1 MRKNRLLK
9 QSLAFLLSLS
19 ISLGPCAPGSFPVYA
34 ETGGAEASVEIL
46 EVEDPGEETVP
57 ASDISVASSSDA
69 QVDED
74 GFLLDG
80 EVIDD
85 GFDGTATASDAD
97 SDIQP
102 ESVLLDAEL
111 LEASGDTWYMD
122 YEYELGNGIITL
134 IEYKGGESDV
144 IVPATAVIA
153 GNNYSTVIGP
163 ACFRNK
169 NAIVSIKFETGVKL
183 SEDAKEMFFN
193 CTKLSSIDLSGLDT
207 SKVES
212 MSLMFCACTGLTSIN
227 LSGLDT
233 SQVTNMHGLFNDC
246 SGLTSID
253 LSGLDTSQVT
263 DMTDMFFGCSG
274 LTSID
279 LSGLDMSK
287 VTGMNYMFGN
297 CSGLTSIDLSDLDTS
312 QVTNMHGLFFGCSGL
327 TSIDLSVL
335 DTSKVGNMGNMFSGC
350 SGLTS
355 IDLSGL
361 DTSKVTYMG
370 NMFSGCSGLT
380 SIDLSVLDTSQ
391 VVFMGNMFSGC
402 SGLTSIDLSDLD
414 TSQVTYMGFMFSG
427 CSGLTSIDLSGFDTS
442 KVTYT
447 GEMFSDCT
455 GLTSIDLSGFD
466 SSHVS
471 YMYGMFSGCSGLT
484 SIDLSGFDMSQ
495 VAYARNMFSDCS
507 ILKSIKTPINLRCGI
522 ELPSKMYDESGN
534 EYSSLPEGLSESITL
549 RKRTAV
555 NNVSLDQTNVKTEVG
570 ETLQLHAVVSPED
583 AYNKAVTWTSSD
595 SSVASVDTNGLVT
608 AKAAGTAT
616 ITVTTE
622 DGGKTASCTVTVQAA
637 ADPVEVFVKRLYT
650 TCLGR
655 EADAGGLKHWT
666 GLVKN
671 GTEKGIKLAGD
682 FVFSKEFTNKNYC
695 NEHFVRQ
702 LYLALMGR
710 DPAADPSG
718 VNYWTGVLDKGTTRE
733 ALLNKFTSTSEY
745 KKLCADAGI
754 ELGNTISDTTY
765 KGKEGI
771 GTKPYGPC
779 AVCGSRTKIVQ
790 FAEMMYTEC
799 LKRAADTSGL
809 AYWSRGLYEQT
820 ITGKAILENFF
831 LSSEIQNKHLSSRE
845 YVTRIYKVMLNR
857 SPDSGGLNYWVGRLD
872 SGSSPTAVIAGFI
885 DSQEF
890 TKICSDYGIR
900 RK

>member
-233 SQVTNMHGLFNDC
+233 SQVTNMHGLF
-246 SGLTSID
+246 
-253 LSGLDTSQVT
+253 
-263 DMTDMFFGCSG
+263 
-274 LTSID
+274 
-279 LSGLDMSK
+279 
-287 VTGMNYMFGN
+287 
-297 CSGLTSIDLSDLDTS
+297 
-312 QVTNMHGLFFGCSGL
+312 FGCSGL

-522 ELPSKMYDESGN
+522 ELPSKMFDESGN

-595 SSVASVDTNGLVT
+595 SSVAAVDINGLVT

-809 AYWSRGLYEQT
+809 AHWSRGLYEQT

-845 YVTRIYKVMLNR
+845 YVTRIYKVMMNR
-857 SPDSGGLNYWVGRLD
+857 SPDSGGLNYWMGRLD
-872 SGSSPTAVIAGFI
+872 SGSSPTAVIDGFI

-890 TKICSDYGIR
+890 TNICTDYGIR

>member
-193 CTKLSSIDLSGLDT
+193 CTKLSSIDLSG
-207 SKVES
+207 
-212 MSLMFCACTGLTSIN
+212 
-227 LSGLDT
+227 
-233 SQVTNMHGLFNDC
+233 
-246 SGLTSID
+246 
-253 LSGLDTSQVT
+253 
-263 DMTDMFFGCSG
+263 
-274 LTSID
+274 
-279 LSGLDMSK
+279 
-287 VTGMNYMFGN
+287 
-297 CSGLTSIDLSDLDTS
+297 LDTS

-522 ELPSKMYDESGN
+522 ELPSKMFDESGN

-595 SSVASVDTNGLVT
+595 SSVAAVDINGLVT

-710 DPAADPSG
+710 DPAADP
-718 VNYWTGVLDKGTTRE
+718 
-733 ALLNKFTSTSEY
+733 
-745 KKLCADAGI
+745 
-754 ELGNTISDTTY
+754 
-765 KGKEGI
+765 
-771 GTKPYGPC
+771 
-779 AVCGSRTKIVQ
+779 
-790 FAEMMYTEC
+790 
-799 LKRAADTSGL
+799 
-809 AYWSRGLYEQT
+809 
-820 ITGKAILENFF
+820 
-831 LSSEIQNKHLSSRE
+831 
-845 YVTRIYKVMLNR
+845 
-857 SPDSGGLNYWVGRLD
+857 
-872 SGSSPTAVIAGFI
+872 
-885 DSQEF
+885 
-890 TKICSDYGIR
+890 
-900 RK
+900 

>member
-193 CTKLSSIDLSGLDT
+193 CTKLSSIDLSG
-207 SKVES
+207 
-212 MSLMFCACTGLTSIN
+212 
-227 LSGLDT
+227 
-233 SQVTNMHGLFNDC
+233 
-246 SGLTSID
+246 
-253 LSGLDTSQVT
+253 
-263 DMTDMFFGCSG
+263 
-274 LTSID
+274 
-279 LSGLDMSK
+279 
-287 VTGMNYMFGN
+287 
-297 CSGLTSIDLSDLDTS
+297 LDTS

-522 ELPSKMYDESGN
+522 ELPSKMFDESGN

-595 SSVASVDTNGLVT
+595 SSVAAVDINGLVT

-809 AYWSRGLYEQT
+809 AHWSRGLYEQT

-845 YVTRIYKVMLNR
+845 YVTRIYKVMMNR
-857 SPDSGGLNYWVGRLD
+857 SPDSGGLNYWMGRLD
-872 SGSSPTAVIAGFI
+872 SGSSPTAVIDGFI

-890 TKICSDYGIR
+890 TNICTDYGIR